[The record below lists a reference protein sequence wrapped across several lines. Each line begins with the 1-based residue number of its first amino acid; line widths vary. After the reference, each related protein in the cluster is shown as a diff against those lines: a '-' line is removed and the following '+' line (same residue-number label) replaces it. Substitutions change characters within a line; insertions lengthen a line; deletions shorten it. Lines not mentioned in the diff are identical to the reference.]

1 MLKQKETQNLEMN
14 WQTNMI
20 PDKLHWLKK
29 NSKHFSTFI
38 TKFCKPIKN
47 HESIDAR
54 LPPKSLPVFLP
65 GRCLATGPGGAGE
78 GGGGGRSRSTG
89 RGGAAA

>member
-20 PDKLHWLKK
+20 PDKLLWLKK
-29 NSKHFSTFI
+29 TPNTFSAFI

-54 LPPKSLPVFLP
+54 LPPKSLPLFLP

-78 GGGGGRSRSTG
+78 GGGGSRSRSTG

>member
-20 PDKLHWLKK
+20 PDKLLWLKK
-29 NSKHFSTFI
+29 TPNTFSAFI

-54 LPPKSLPVFLP
+54 LPPKSLPLFLP

-78 GGGGGRSRSTG
+78 GGGGRRGRSTC
-89 RGGAAA
+89 RGWAAA